1 IMAVGKYS
9 VEHFQGLPT
18 LEAARA
24 KFIAL
29 NGDELVRTA
38 FKNLFLKHGMESK
51 FGLSMFHRHFDLSPG
66 EMLVDYDGTSVLLI
80 EVQ

>member
-1 IMAVGKYS
+1 MSSIMEVSEYS

-29 NGDELVRTA
+29 RGDELVRTV
-38 FKNLFLKHGMESK
+38 FRDFFLEHGMEYK
-51 FGLSMFHRHFDLSPG
+51 FGLSMLHRHFNLSPG
-66 EMLVDYDGTSVLLI
+66 EMLVDYGGTSVPW
-80 EVQ
+80 